1 MIIEVGGFSHLFLL
15 DCQNLIAKWQASKL
29 IPFLYVLQF
38 PNFVGMIISGMQLS
52 LFLFFPSQQGKV
64 LPTVSIS

>member
-1 MIIEVGGFSHLFLL
+1 MITRVGGFSPVFSL
-15 DCQNLIAKWQASKL
+15 DRQNLIAKWQASKL
-29 IPFLYVLQF
+29 VPLFYVLQF

-52 LFLFFPSQQGKV
+52 LFLFFPTQQGKV